1 MSLPVVSFS
10 TDAGSVTVK
19 QDHQTI
25 EFLHAIN
32 ALNAHSGGDCP
43 EYTFQGILNALGQM
57 PLLGSPMYVFTDA
70 GPKDA
75 TTDNIE
81 LVKLMAEADEITIN
95 FISTGTLEFITKF
108 QKRQSRQLKSRQKI
122 GLLKNFCFTQG
133 IKKQSRLEI

>member
-1 MSLPVVSFS
+1 
-10 TDAGSVTVK
+10 
-19 QDHQTI
+19 
-25 EFLHAIN
+25 
-32 ALNAHSGGDCP
+32 
-43 EYTFQGILNALGQM
+43 M

-108 QKRQSRQLKSRQKI
+108 QKRQSRQLKFRQKF
-122 GLLKNFCFTQG
+122 GLLKNFCITQG

>member
-1 MSLPVVSFS
+1 MSLPVVSLS

-25 EFLHAIN
+25 EFLDAIN

-95 FISTGTLEFITKF
+95 FISTGTLTLEFITKF
-108 QKRQSRQLKSRQKI
+108 
-122 GLLKNFCFTQG
+122 
-133 IKKQSRLEI
+133 